1 MSVGDGLRLFMIV
14 VGLVIMGMTV
24 VSLARKHMTESFCI
38 VWGIVSVMSVCAGII
53 LQPTQWNRYISWGGL
68 LLILF
73 GTVLLLAGAFFFSVR
88 ISMLTRQVKELAIQ
102 VSLLNQENEMML
114 RELTR
119 DRAESETMGHEKEEA
134 LIRH

>member
-14 VGLVIMGMTV
+14 VGLVILGMTV
-24 VSLARKHMTESFCI
+24 MSLARKHMTESFCI
-38 VWGIVSVMSVCAGII
+38 AWGIVAVMIICAGII
-53 LQPTQWNRYISWGGL
+53 LQPTQWNKYISWGGL

-102 VSLLNQENEMML
+102 VSLLNQENAMLL
-114 RELTR
+114 REFTK
-119 DRAESETMGHEKEEA
+119 DQAESETVEHEEA
-134 LIRH
+134 LVRH